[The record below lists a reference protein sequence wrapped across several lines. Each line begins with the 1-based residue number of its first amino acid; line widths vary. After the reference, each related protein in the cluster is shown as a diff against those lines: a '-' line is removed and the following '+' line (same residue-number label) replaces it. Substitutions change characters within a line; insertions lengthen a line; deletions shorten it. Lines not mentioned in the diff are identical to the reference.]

1 MSYLINY
8 TLYRETGSN
17 EHYFVVIADSYEQA
31 RDKFSKALG
40 EGGYINSV
48 SLVSLIDVR
57 ES

>member
-8 TLYRETGSN
+8 TLYRDRDSGN

-31 RDKFSKALG
+31 REKFEAALG
-40 EGGYINSV
+40 DGGFINSV

-57 ES
+57 